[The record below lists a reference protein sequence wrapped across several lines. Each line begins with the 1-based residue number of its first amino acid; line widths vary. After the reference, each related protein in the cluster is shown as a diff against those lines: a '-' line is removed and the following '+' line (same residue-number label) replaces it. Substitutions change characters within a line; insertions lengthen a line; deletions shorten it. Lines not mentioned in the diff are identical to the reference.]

1 MENKAHYA
9 LIGLFVLLSMIA
21 ALAFMAW
28 LSNAQFDQQ
37 FDEYEVSFSGPVR
50 GLSQGSEVR
59 FNGLKVGEVLG
70 LRLDP
75 KDTNT
80 VLAEIQVIADTP
92 VDTKSYARLEPLGL
106 TGLSYIQ
113 IFSGGEEF
121 PLLKDL
127 PGKGPKRIE
136 GQMSQLD
143 TFLDGGGSVIE
154 SAGRALNA
162 VNVVLSED
170 AVEDFHQILE
180 NIQRITADLNTS
192 ELDMEQINGM
202 FASVAQAAD
211 RIAVTAES
219 ITGTSNSLKGVVDK
233 DVKELLARTEQSLDN
248 LDTALASYDSLA
260 IESNELVVDTRDAIN
275 RLSNSG
281 LTDLEETVD
290 AIRRLVETLG
300 RVADSLEQNPSQFI
314 VGSERE
320 TVDIPQ

>member
-9 LIGLFVLLSMIA
+9 LIGLFVLLSMVA

-28 LSNAQFDQQ
+28 LSNAQLDQKY
-37 FDEYEVSFSGPVR
+37 DEYEVSFNGPVR

-80 VLAEIQVIADTP
+80 VLAEIQVFADTP

-154 SAGRALNA
+154 EAGRALKSVNNA
-162 VNVVLSED
+162 LSED
-170 AVEDFHQILE
+170 AVDDFQQILDHIE
-180 NIQRITADLNTS
+180 RITGNLDTS
-192 ELDMEQINGM
+192 ELDMDQVNNM
-202 FASVAQAAD
+202 FTSITKAAD
-211 RIAVTAES
+211 RVAVTADS
-219 ITGTSNSLKGVVDK
+219 VTATSDNINSVVDK
-233 DVKELLARTEQSLDN
+233 DVKDLIARAEKSLDN
-248 LDTALASYDSLA
+248 VDTALASYDKLA
-260 IESNELVVDTRDAIN
+260 GQSNELVVDARDAIN

-290 AIRRLVETLG
+290 AIRRLVETMG
-300 RVADSLEQNPSQFI
+300 RVADGLEQNPSQFI

-320 TVDIPQ
+320 TVDLPQ

>member
-9 LIGLFVLLSMIA
+9 LIGLFVLLSMVA

-28 LSNAQFDQQ
+28 LSNAQFDQK

-75 KDTNT
+75 KDTNI

-180 NIQRITADLNTS
+180 NIQEITAGLETS

-202 FASVAQAAD
+202 FASITNAAD
-211 RIAVTAES
+211 RIAIAADGVTETSAS
-219 ITGTSNSLKGVVDK
+219 INGVVGEDIK
-233 DVKELLARTEQSLDN
+233 QLIARAEISFDN
-248 LDTALASYDSLA
+248 LDTALASYDTLA
-260 IESNELVVDTRDAIN
+260 VEGNELIVDARDAIN

-300 RVADSLEQNPSQFI
+300 RVADGLEQNPSQFI

>member
-219 ITGTSNSLKGVVDK
+219 ITGTSNSLKDVVDK

-260 IESNELVVDTRDAIN
+260 IEGNELVVDTRDAIN

-300 RVADSLEQNPSQFI
+300 RVADGLEQNPSQFI